1 MKVKGSRYFSVGVNC
16 CCVGRERPWRVLE
29 SDTRIQCFKST
40 LVVIIVGTV
49 VGYSH
54 FLNLAT
60 SILFY
65 SPGLGWIFDPDLVVF
80 VDQCGKIVRKN
91 TSHTNLFPFN
101 FSYDLWI
108 G

>member
-16 CCVGRERPWRVLE
+16 YCVGRERPWRVLE

-65 SPGLGWIFDPDLVVF
+65 SPGLGWIFDPDLVAF
-80 VDQCGKIVRKN
+80 LRLI
-91 TSHTNLFPFN
+91 
-101 FSYDLWI
+101 
-108 G
+108 

>member
-1 MKVKGSRYFSVGVNC
+1 M
-16 CCVGRERPWRVLE
+16 LE

-65 SPGLGWIFDPDLVVF
+65 SPGLGWIFDPDLVAAF
-80 VDQCGKIVRKN
+80 GFWARSSTLAPSKKYCCGTLSERRTYFTAAAARVP
-91 TSHTNLFPFN
+91 TPCTTQS
-101 FSYDLWI
+101 